1 MESRES
7 LAFLVHGRKTID
19 SNPGHSQRAWKGSHV
34 VTYLAHSL
42 RVVCSYL
49 GTRLIVV
56 GVVDIDKARAQ
67 HMLDVKVLA
76 ETNKDLPP
84 QSYTRANPYGS
95 VQEALE
101 SLHPND
107 HPQYAPMAWL
117 AV

>member
-1 MESRES
+1 MVAKQNIPILDTVS
-7 LAFLVHGRKTID
+7 T
-19 SNPGHSQRAWKGSHV
+19 PGKVLKLLNILNHPLRAM
-34 VTYLAHSL
+34 
-42 RVVCSYL
+42 CSYL
-49 GTRLIVV
+49 GTRLMVV
-56 GVVDIDKARAQ
+56 GVVDIDKTRAQ

-76 ETNKDLPP
+76 ETNKELPP